1 LTLAPNSSNG
11 IFKINLSQAGTEIH
25 IYNAM
30 GKPVFHQNIET
41 KDTLIDLSDFPSGIY
56 FLRAWNG
63 REEVS
68 RKVVV
73 ER

>member
-1 LTLAPNSSNG
+1 M
-11 IFKINLSQAGTEIH
+11 E
-25 IYNAM
+25 
-30 GKPVFHQNIET
+30 KPVFHQNIET
-41 KDTLIDLSDFPSGIY
+41 KDTLIDLSGSPSGIY